1 MKQMKLKNGKIK
13 LNENIKN
20 MKKINTYM
28 IFNDLKQSDI
38 LVIVFILVNLIQ
50 LKLIWIK
57 EIYQKIW
64 QNLTINH
71 DQKQRR

>member
-1 MKQMKLKNGKIK
+1 MKLKNGKIK

-38 LVIVFILVNLIQ
+38 LVIVFILVNLI
-50 LKLIWIK
+50 
-57 EIYQKIW
+57 
-64 QNLTINH
+64 
-71 DQKQRR
+71 